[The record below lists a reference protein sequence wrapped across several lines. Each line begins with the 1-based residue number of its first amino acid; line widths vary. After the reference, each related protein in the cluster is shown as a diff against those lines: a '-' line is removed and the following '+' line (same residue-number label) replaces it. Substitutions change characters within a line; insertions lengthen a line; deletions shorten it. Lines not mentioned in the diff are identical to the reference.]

1 MQRNERDA
9 MDTSMT
15 WKDYLTDA
23 EIRELDEI
31 KTRKIEGQRQF
42 KRIYDRCWRRARK
55 ACDGGARES

>member
-1 MQRNERDA
+1 
-9 MDTSMT
+9 MT

-42 KRIYDRCWRRARK
+42 KRIYDL
-55 ACDGGARES
+55 SLIHI